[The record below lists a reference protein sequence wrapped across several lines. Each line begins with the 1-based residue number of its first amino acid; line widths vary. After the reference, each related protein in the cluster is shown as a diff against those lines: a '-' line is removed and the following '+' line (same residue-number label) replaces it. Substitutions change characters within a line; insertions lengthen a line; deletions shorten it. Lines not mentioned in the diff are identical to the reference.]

1 MGEILSAIESRRS
14 RRVISGRPI
23 PRETAELLLRAAHLA
38 PSCANNQPWRFVA
51 IDDPE
56 TLDRVK
62 EHLTGGNYWA
72 KPSPLIIAVSSQADL
87 DCQIPDGRTY
97 HLFGC
102 GMAAMNLMLQAT
114 ELGLIAHPIAGFRQA
129 PMKDI
134 LEIPSE
140 YTLIALIILGYPTDD
155 LSGLSEKHR
164 AEERAPRDRRPLM
177 EIASWNHF
185 APASGDK
192 D

>member
-1 MGEILSAIESRRS
+1 MSMMLKAIERRRA
-14 RRVISGRPI
+14 RRAITDRPI
-23 PRETAELLLRAAHLA
+23 PRETTELLLRAAHLA

-51 IDDPE
+51 IDDPV
-56 TLDRVK
+56 TLSHVK
-62 EHLTGGNYWA
+62 ESLTQGNYWA
-72 KPSPLIIAVSSQADL
+72 KPSPLILALTSKPSL
-87 DCQIPDGRTY
+87 DCQIPDGREY
-97 HLFGC
+97 HAFGC
-102 GMAAMNLMLQAT
+102 GMAAMNLMMQAT

-129 PMKDI
+129 PIKDV
-134 LEIPSE
+134 LEIPPE
-140 YTLIALIILGYPTDD
+140 YTLITLIILGYPTDD

-164 AEERAPRDRRPLM
+164 AEELAPRDRRPLM